1 MQTRLRFLFLTFAAV
16 ALVATGCSRYSDF
29 VAEPANGDN
38 PARGNVAAGAAA
50 IRTYGCS
57 TCHSIPG
64 IEGPRALVGPP
75 LDHLANRIYLA
86 GQLPNT
92 PVNLVHWIQRPH
104 DIHPDTVMPN
114 MDLSNRDAQNIAAYL
129 YTLR

>member
-1 MQTRLRFLFLTFAAV
+1 MPTRLHFLFLVFAAL

-29 VAEPANGDN
+29 ASDPANGDN
-38 PARGNVAAGAAA
+38 PAHGNVAAGAVA

-57 TCHSIPG
+57 SCHSIPG
-64 IEGPRALVGPP
+64 IEGSQGLVGPP
-75 LDHLANRIYLA
+75 LDHLANRIYIA

-92 PVNLVHWIQRPH
+92 PANLVHWIQRPH
-104 DIHPDTVMPN
+104 DTHPDTVMPN
-114 MDLSNRDAQNIAAYL
+114 MDLPDQDAHDIAAYL

>member
-16 ALVATGCSRYSDF
+16 AVVVTGCSRYSDF
-29 VAEPANGDN
+29 VAEPTDADN
-38 PARGNVAAGAAA
+38 PAHGNVAAGAVAM
-50 IRTYGCS
+50 RTYGCS
-57 TCHSIPG
+57 ACHIIPG
-64 IEGPRALVGPP
+64 IEGPRGTVGPP

-86 GQLPNT
+86 GQLPNN
-92 PVNLVHWIQRPH
+92 PANLVHWIERPH

-114 MDLSNRDAQNIAAYL
+114 MDLPDRDARDIAAYL